1 MPSAGD
7 VDLGVYI
14 RYRLDGSM
22 SDLWRLTAKRKT
34 MERLILEALFA
45 DECALM
51 AHQDNPLQALST
63 NFPTHPRCLA

>member
-14 RYRLDGSM
+14 RYRLDGPM
-22 SDLWRLTAKRKT
+22 SDVLRLTAKRKT
-34 MERLILEALFA
+34 MERLILETLFA

-51 AHQDNPLQALST
+51 AHQDNPLQALWT
-63 NFPTHPRCLA
+63 NSPTHPRSLA